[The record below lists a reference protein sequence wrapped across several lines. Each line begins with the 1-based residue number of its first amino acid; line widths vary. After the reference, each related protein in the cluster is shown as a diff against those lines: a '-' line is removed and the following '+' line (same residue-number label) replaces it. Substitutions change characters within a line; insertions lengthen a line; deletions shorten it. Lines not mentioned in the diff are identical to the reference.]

1 MDFEYINRR
10 GSVTIT
16 DIKRTVDSIS
26 IPKLIDGKPIDNIE
40 LFAFIGCDILKYI
53 NGVKLTDGV
62 NVINN
67 RFILYRLCTYKIR
80 YQIGDD
86 YICGKVIFFI
96 DSKYIRI

>member
-1 MDFEYINRR
+1 MDFEYTSRG

-26 IPKLIDGKPIDNIE
+26 IPRFIDGKPIDDIL

-53 NGVKLTDGV
+53 NGVKLTDTV

-86 YICGKVIFFI
+86 YICGKIIFFI
-96 DSKYIRI
+96 DSKYIRM